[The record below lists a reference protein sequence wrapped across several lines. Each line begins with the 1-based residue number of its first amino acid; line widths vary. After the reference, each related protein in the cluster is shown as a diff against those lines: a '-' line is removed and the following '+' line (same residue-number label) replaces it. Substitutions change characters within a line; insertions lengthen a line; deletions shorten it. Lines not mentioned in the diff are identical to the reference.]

1 MTKET
6 KRDNFKR
13 LAETRTRKVL
23 QYLNLLSNLSNK
35 QYYDYTDE
43 DFKKIVKAIKS
54 ELSNMEKKF
63 TTQISD
69 INDFK
74 L

>member
-35 QYYDYTDE
+35 QYYNYSEEDY
-43 DFKKIVKAIKS
+43 KKISKAIRS
-54 ELSNMEKKF
+54 ELTNMEKNF
-63 TTQISD
+63 STQISK
-69 INDFK
+69 IEKFE